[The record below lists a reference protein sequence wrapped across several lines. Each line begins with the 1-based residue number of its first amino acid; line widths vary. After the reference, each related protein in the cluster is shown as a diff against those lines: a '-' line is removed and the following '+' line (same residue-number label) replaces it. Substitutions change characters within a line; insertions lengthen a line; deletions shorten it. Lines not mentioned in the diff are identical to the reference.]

1 MIPWYLNPKVWLL
14 AVLVTI
20 AGLLYWRGGS
30 EAREDNRELKQ
41 QAKET
46 AKSNEISRG
55 TQERIGIEGYEVQ
68 KRAKADDLSLREG
81 ANPAAPPAGDGG
93 MRVAEQAHKAA
104 LRAACRVRG
113 EEPCDGATG
122 P

>member
-1 MIPWYLNPKVWLL
+1 MIPWYLDWKVWLL
-14 AVLVTI
+14 AALVTI

-30 EAREDNRELKQ
+30 HAREEARELRQE
-41 QAKET
+41 AKET

-55 TQERIGIEGYEVQ
+55 TQQRIGIEGYEIQ
-68 KRAKADDLSLREG
+68 KRAKADDRALRQG
-81 ANPAAPPAGDGG
+81 ADPAAAPADDGG

-113 EEPCDGATG
+113 EKSCDGATG

>member
-46 AKSNEISRG
+46 AKSNDISRG

-68 KRAKADDLSLREG
+68 KRAKADDRSLREG
-81 ANPAAPPAGDGG
+81 ANPAAPPADDGG

-113 EEPCDGATG
+113 EKSCDGA
-122 P
+122 PSP

>member
-1 MIPWYLNPKVWLL
+1 MPWLLNRHVWLFIAL
-14 AVLVTI
+14 MTI

-30 EAREDNRELKQ
+30 EAREDNRELRQ

-46 AKSNEISRG
+46 AKSNDISRG

-68 KRAKADDLSLREG
+68 KRAKADDRSLREG
-81 ANPAAPPAGDGG
+81 ANPAAPPANDGG

-113 EEPCDGATG
+113 EKSCDGA
-122 P
+122 PAP